1 MYICVCNAITDKQI
15 RRAAKAGV
23 SSIQQLQAEL
33 GVATNCGSCSETA
46 AEILREQR
54 SGGLGGEPVVYVPSP
69 A

>member
-23 SSIQQLQAEL
+23 TNIQQLQAEL
-33 GVATNCGSCSETA
+33 GVATNCGSCSESA
-46 AEILREQR
+46 AEILREHR
-54 SGGLGGEPVVYVPSP
+54 PSGFAGEPVVYVPSP